1 MGPAATPTTSCVAPY
16 EWSIQILL
24 SVAAIISLAL
34 GLFQDFGP
42 GHEPDEPQ
50 VEWVEGVAIMAA
62 IAVVV
67 LVGSLTDWQKERQFR
82 ALSAKKDERTV
93 TVVRDGA
100 ERRISVHDVVV
111 GDVALLAPG
120 EVLPC
125 DGVFLRGHNVRCD
138 ESGATGE
145 SDVIKKAEYHQ
156 CLEEQKCRQSEDEK
170 HANVGGSRYTDCF
183 LISGSKVLEGVGSY
197 VVVAVGPR
205 SFHGRIMAGKS
216 PHSRVLYD
224 TLTC

>member
-1 MGPAATPTTSCVAPY
+1 MHFKTFKVPNAGHDWAASGTLHYIGMLYKIFTF
-16 EWSIQILL
+16 LL
-24 SVAAIISLAL
+24 
-34 GLFQDFGP
+34 
-42 GHEPDEPQ
+42 
-50 VEWVEGVAIMAA
+50 M
-62 IAVVV
+62 
-67 LVGSLTDWQKERQFR
+67 
-82 ALSAKKDERTV
+82 
-93 TVVRDGA
+93 
-100 ERRISVHDVVV
+100 
-111 GDVALLAPG
+111 
-120 EVLPC
+120 
-125 DGVFLRGHNVRCD
+125 VRCD

-224 TLTC
+224 TLTCRGHSAERRN